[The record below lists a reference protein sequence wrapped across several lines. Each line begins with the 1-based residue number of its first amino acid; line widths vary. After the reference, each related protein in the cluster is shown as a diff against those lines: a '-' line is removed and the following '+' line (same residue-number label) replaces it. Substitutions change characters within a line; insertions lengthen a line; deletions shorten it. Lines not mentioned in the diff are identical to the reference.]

1 MNFSPAAA
9 NICYRGSGAV
19 AAAWIAGVLL
29 MTVPAPPSGASE
41 SDAQEDLLLAD
52 FTSAQAG
59 PDWYVVNDNVMGGR
73 SEGGF
78 RVEQGEL
85 YFAGRTNTDGG
96 GFSSIRTKP
105 VTFDL
110 SEYNGIRVRVKG
122 DGRRYTWRLTTDAR
136 WRGQEIG
143 YWADFEPGEGA
154 WRTVNI
160 PFSRFVPRYRGT
172 RLDGP
177 ELDPARIT
185 GMGLMIYDN
194 LDGAFE
200 LRLASVHAYSAQAPF
215 ALEQYRWKHRVLL
228 VSAPAPDDT
237 DLVEVQKELA
247 ATRDEFADRDMVLVT
262 LLDSGPSMAGD
273 RELSVAETAAAR
285 AVLEIQADT
294 FALRLIG
301 KDGSVK
307 LARDAA
313 VPMPEIFS
321 LVDTMPMR
329 QREMSDR

>member
-1 MNFSPAAA
+1 
-9 NICYRGSGAV
+9 
-19 AAAWIAGVLL
+19 
-29 MTVPAPPSGASE
+29 MTLPAPPSDASE
-41 SDAQEDLLLAD
+41 SDAQEDLILAD
-52 FTSAQAG
+52 FTSVQSG

-105 VTFDL
+105 VEFDL
-110 SEYNGIRVRVKG
+110 TEYDGIRVRVKG

-143 YWADFEPGEGA
+143 YWAEFDPGEGA
-154 WRTVNI
+154 WSTVDI

-194 LDGAFE
+194 LDGPFE

-228 VSAPAPDDT
+228 VSAPAPEDT

-247 ATRDEFADRDMVLVT
+247 AMREEFADRDMVLVT
-262 LLDSGPSMAGD
+262 LFDSGTSTAGD
-273 RELSVAETAAAR
+273 RELTVAETAAAR
-285 AVLEIQADT
+285 AAQGIPSGS

-301 KDGSVK
+301 KDGSAK
-307 LARDAA
+307 LAGDSA
-313 VPMPEIFS
+313 VPMAEIFALIDS
-321 LVDTMPMR
+321 MPMR
-329 QREMSDR
+329 QREVSDR